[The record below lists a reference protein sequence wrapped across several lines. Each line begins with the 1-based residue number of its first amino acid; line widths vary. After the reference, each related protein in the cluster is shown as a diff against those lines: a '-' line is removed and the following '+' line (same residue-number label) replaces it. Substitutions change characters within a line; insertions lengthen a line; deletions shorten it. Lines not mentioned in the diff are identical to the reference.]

1 VIGMKQ
7 YKYQALLTVYPG
19 GDDNPCKTLG
29 PAPRRI
35 VLRGHDDEH
44 NRNQLYTALVSCD
57 GDGPFEP
64 GSSQMLVTLQL
75 AGDDVPDYLAV
86 GSHFDLW
93 LGSDVGEG
101 IITRRMFI

>member
-1 VIGMKQ
+1 
-7 YKYQALLTVYPG
+7 
-19 GDDNPCKTLG
+19 
-29 PAPRRI
+29 
-35 VLRGHDDEH
+35 
-44 NRNQLYTALVSCD
+44 
-57 GDGPFEP
+57 
-64 GSSQMLVTLQL
+64 MLVTLQL